1 MSNDVE
7 NKVNNLDDNSI
18 DKVSGGHMGG
28 HGRNRRVYKKFKMM
42 DRKKFRN
49 FVERKRLPAISG
61 GHKKLNDNSLDK
73 VSGGHM
79 GDHGR
84 HRRGYGKFK
93 LMDRKKFR
101 DFVERKR
108 LPAISES
115 QKKK

>member
-1 MSNDVE
+1 MSNDVD
-7 NKVNNLDDNSI
+7 NKVNKLDDNSI

-61 GHKKLNDNSLDK
+61 GHKKLNDFSLAK
-73 VSGGHM
+73 VSGGH
-79 GDHGR
+79 GKN
-84 HRRGYGKFK
+84 RRGYGKFK

-115 QKKK
+115 QKKNR